1 MLSACTADGVRVVD
15 GSEVVVATSESFSS
29 YNDKTAFGNSAA
41 NNQIVYATNSSFS
54 YFTSDR
60 ELVRDES
67 FGEYEIV
74 SDDPFSVRY
83 TLASGISWSDG
94 TPIDAADLLLAWAAN
109 SGAFTTAEF
118 DPSAYIDQ
126 ATGEFSAEFPDDV
139 VYFDG
144 ATRSGLQRVTTLPVV
159 SSDRRSITLNYGKY
173 FADWE
178 IAFQLGVPAHVVG
191 ERALDLPASDDN
203 AQRAKDAVVAAIAER
218 DESALA
224 ALSRSWNSDFNF
236 DTTPTDDRLLVGSG
250 PYTVTAVEPGESVTL
265 TANPAYRGIRK
276 PSVETVVVRTISD
289 PLEAVDA
296 LGAGEVDIISP
307 APTTAVVSALAAIE
321 RVTTEA
327 GNSGTFEHLDLQ
339 FAGGKSDVF
348 VDPLVRRAFLAT
360 VPRQAIVTDLVEPI
374 DGSAEPRSS
383 FVIAPD
389 AEGYADAVDRNGSS
403 GSEDIDIAGARA
415 LLEQAGVSKPR
426 VCVLFDPA
434 NPRRLAE
441 FTLIRESAAKAGFTV
456 TDCSDPAWMDLL
468 GVGGAYDAALFGWN
482 EAVPAVT
489 GLQAR
494 LGSTSTVSN
503 FSGYSSEAVDE
514 LLATIAQTADPSEQ
528 HELLVEIDSALWAD
542 AYGLPLYQY
551 PAITAWSDGVSG
563 VAPSA
568 LSPGLFW
575 NIWDWQPAAKSP
587 SPAPSR

>member
-83 TLASGISWSDG
+83 TLASGITWSDG

-191 ERALDLPASDDN
+191 ERALDLPAGDDN

-250 PYTVTAVEPGESVTL
+250 PYTVTAIEPKWLIEVAPQFFKVAD
-265 TANPAYRGIRK
+265 ANKISKRK
-276 PSVETVVVRTISD
+276 RQEKIEPLFNKVSRRSFREVV
-289 PLEAVDA
+289 
-296 LGAGEVDIISP
+296 
-307 APTTAVVSALAAIE
+307 
-321 RVTTEA
+321 
-327 GNSGTFEHLDLQ
+327 
-339 FAGGKSDVF
+339 
-348 VDPLVRRAFLAT
+348 LVLNN
-360 VPRQAIVTDLVEPI
+360 AIV
-374 DGSAEPRSS
+374 
-383 FVIAPD
+383 
-389 AEGYADAVDRNGSS
+389 
-403 GSEDIDIAGARA
+403 
-415 LLEQAGVSKPR
+415 
-426 VCVLFDPA
+426 
-434 NPRRLAE
+434 
-441 FTLIRESAAKAGFTV
+441 RE
-456 TDCSDPAWMDLL
+456 
-468 GVGGAYDAALFGWN
+468 
-482 EAVPAVT
+482 T
-489 GLQAR
+489 GR
-494 LGSTSTVSN
+494 M
-503 FSGYSSEAVDE
+503 
-514 LLATIAQTADPSEQ
+514 ATIKSQTECTF
-528 HELLVEIDSALWAD
+528 
-542 AYGLPLYQY
+542 GMPLYVLACFMY
-551 PAITAWSDGVSG
+551 LT
-563 VAPSA
+563 
-568 LSPGLFW
+568 
-575 NIWDWQPAAKSP
+575 
-587 SPAPSR
+587 